1 MSHAFVV
8 MNDPGVEASQ
18 EQIPGFS
25 EIATSRRPDVQ
36 NMGERG
42 ILGTGLKRAWNAAM
56 FQTEIPI
63 PRWAEMFKAAL
74 EHVRKAGV
82 TSYASRLDH
91 GVHMSAYKYLL
102 RTEGQLPMRYASSLE
117 IHRNEFMSATAVR
130 SVYTQTGAMW
140 QDAEP
145 SPWMWIHGISSEGAW
160 GAPGS
165 SCMGPDLE
173 AVSEEAKAVEQC
185 VDLENKTPELEGI
198 QNALENG
205 WRIVAVH
212 GSGSHDLR
220 TFAQF
225 VENAIENSTL
235 TREFVRDMEMGLA
248 HGTMVGTPD
257 LVMGDVYERIKDL
270 NVFVPINVSRAFT
283 DEPDVV
289 VDRYGE
295 EALEYLAPVKTLLE
309 EGVKVVGESEN
320 TDPGPTWYFE
330 VLNAYVNRFAPRED
344 HHGEGGEEDAYTDV
358 YGPDEG
364 ISLVEALK
372 LITIRSAEF
381 CHADEIVG
389 SLEPGKR
396 ADYVVIQN
404 DLLDRPDDTIRDNK
418 VIAVA
423 LDGEL
428 EHMTEEAEEAIS
440 IERQPLDVRIDCTED
455 GAEITVTNRSD
466 DAVQVCDVGS
476 RERDLVS
483 GKPELG
489 SEESLTVSGV
499 GNGPVVLRAFDP
511 ESGDPVG
518 VKVEKTVQCD

>member
-1 MSHAFVV
+1 MSHAFIV
-8 MNDPGVEASQ
+8 MNDPGVEVSQ
-18 EQIPGFS
+18 EEIPGFS
-25 EIATSRRPDVQ
+25 EIATSRRPDIQ

-42 ILGTGLKRAWNAAM
+42 ILGTGLKRAWNAAL
-56 FQTEIPI
+56 FQSEIPI
-63 PRWAEMFKAAL
+63 PRWAEMFKEAL

-82 TSYASRLDH
+82 TSFGSRLDH

-130 SVYTQTGAMW
+130 SVYTQTGALW

-165 SCMGPDLE
+165 ACMGPDLE

-198 QNALENG
+198 QNALESG

-212 GSGSHDLR
+212 GTGSHDLR
-220 TFAQF
+220 TFTQF

-257 LVMGDVYERIKDL
+257 LVMGDIFEKIKDL
-270 NVFVPINVSRAFT
+270 NVFVPINVNRAFT
-283 DEPDVV
+283 EEPDVV

-320 TDPGPTWYFE
+320 TNPDAQWYFD
-330 VLNAYVNRFAPRED
+330 VLNAYVNRFAPFE
-344 HHGEGGEEDAYTDV
+344 EEDEEEGYTDV
-358 YGPDEG
+358 YSEDEG
-364 ISLVEALK
+364 IGLVEALK

-381 CHADEIVG
+381 CLADEIIG

-396 ADYVVIQN
+396 ADYVVIEN
-404 DLLDRPDDTIRDNK
+404 ELLNRSDDEIRDNK
-418 VIAVA
+418 VIAVG

-440 IERQPLDVRIDCTED
+440 IERQPLDVRIDCAED
-455 GAEITVTNRSD
+455 GAELTITNQSD
-466 DAVQVCDVGS
+466 QAVLVCDVGP
-476 RERDLVS
+476 RKQDIIS
-483 GKPELG
+483 GKPEVG
-489 SEESLTVSGV
+489 SQETLTISGV
-499 GNGPVVLRAFDP
+499 ENGRVVLRVFDA
-511 ESGDPVG
+511 ESGNPIG
-518 VKVEKTVQCD
+518 VEVEKTVQCD